1 MLNVAQV
8 YRNCLWFAH
17 LYFPLPV
24 SVHIYH
30 KQKKNKL
37 ERNYSK
43 EDFCYYCEKQVTS
56 RVSKHYL
63 SVHCDRGLVQE
74 AIIAKG
80 DEKIKKLYKLRHLGN
95 FRHNTK
101 VTSNFDVQTLK
112 LHRWEHTIH
121 LRTYQAFSIFMLTYL
136 ALINLDFG
144 SVHVSFLSQVA

>member
-24 SVHIYH
+24 SVHIYQ

-63 SVHCDRGLVQE
+63 SVHCDRGLGQD

-80 DEKIKKLYKLRHLGN
+80 GEKIKKMYKIWPLGK
-95 FRHNTK
+95 FRNKNKEISKFSPGCSTLLW
-101 VTSNFDVQTLK
+101 SNN
-112 LHRWEHTIH
+112 TIH